1 MTTIWAG
8 LSIGA
13 VYALVAVGY
22 NIVFAASG
30 TFNFAHAQ
38 LMMVG
43 IFIAYAGLVTLKLP
57 LLVVFALA
65 AVVVAAVAAV
75 EERVAIRPVTGT
87 EGHLVTTVGMASLL
101 DGASQL
107 IWGNQPLQVPFF
119 GPAGVWQVLGG
130 RVLPV
135 ELLLIV
141 AALAI
146 AAGLV
151 LIGRR
156 TMLGLALLAVAED
169 REAAQ
174 LRGVNVRRMALGAF
188 AFSGLLAGLLGP
200 LIGPKTFAVA
210 TLGSALALK
219 GFVALAIGGFGSVPG
234 GLVGG
239 FAVGLVE
246 ASAGRWLGSAYADLS
261 VFAMLLLV
269 LLVRPTGLFGRVRER
284 VV

>member
-1 MTTIWAG
+1 
-8 LSIGA
+8 
-13 VYALVAVGY
+13 
-22 NIVFAASG
+22 
-30 TFNFAHAQ
+30 
-38 LMMVG
+38 
-43 IFIAYAGLVTLKLP
+43 
-57 LLVVFALA
+57 
-65 AVVVAAVAAV
+65 
-75 EERVAIRPVTGT
+75 
-87 EGHLVTTVGMASLL
+87 
-101 DGASQL
+101 
-107 IWGNQPLQVPFF
+107 
-119 GPAGVWQVLGG
+119 
-130 RVLPV
+130 
-135 ELLLIV
+135 
-141 AALAI
+141 
-146 AAGLV
+146 

-156 TMLGLALLAVAED
+156 TMLGLALLAVVED

-284 VV
+284 